1 MMPATFR
8 QRFLS
13 GERLLG
19 TLLSIPSGAVAE
31 ILADT
36 GFDWLFLDAEHGPL
50 EVTELQTILQTVSRR
65 IACLVRVPSQ
75 DEIPIKRTLDLGAA
89 GIIVPQVNTAS
100 EAQRIVQ
107 LSRYAPLGARG
118 VGIARASGYGLNLQ
132 PYIASAND
140 TTTVVV
146 QAEHIQAVENI
157 EQIVKV
163 KGVDGVLVGPYDLSA
178 SMGRMGQI
186 DHPEVV
192 AAIDRVTQV
201 CQAANM
207 KLGIF
212 GVTSESIRPY
222 RDRGFTLLVAGV
234 DTILLG
240 QGASELLG
248 QMQG

>member
-1 MMPATFR
+1 MPANFR

-50 EVTELQTILQTVSRR
+50 EVTELQTILQAVSRR

-75 DEIPIKRTLDLGAA
+75 NEIPIKRDLDLGAA
-89 GIIVPQVNTAS
+89 GIIVPQVNTAA
-100 EAQRIVQ
+100 EAERIVE

-118 VGIARASGYGLNLQ
+118 VGIARAGGYGLNFQ
-132 PYIASAND
+132 PYVASAND
-140 TTTVVV
+140 TTTVIV
-146 QAEHIQAVENI
+146 QAEHIRAVENI
-157 EQIVKV
+157 EEIVKIP
-163 KGVDGVLVGPYDLSA
+163 GVDGVLVGPYDLSA
-178 SMGRMGQI
+178 SMGLMGQI
-186 DHPEVV
+186 DHPDVV
-192 AAIDRVTQV
+192 GAIDRVTKV

-212 GVTSESIRPY
+212 GVTCDSIIPY

-234 DTILLG
+234 DTIMLG
-240 QGASELLG
+240 LEAARMLHHMKS
-248 QMQG
+248 

>member
-1 MMPATFR
+1 MPANFR

-50 EVTELQTILQTVSRR
+50 EVTELQTILQAVSRR

-75 DEIPIKRTLDLGAA
+75 NEIPIKRALDLGAA
-89 GIIVPQVNTAS
+89 GIIVPQVNTAA
-100 EAQRIVQ
+100 EAERIVE

-118 VGIARASGYGLNLQ
+118 VGIARAGGYGLNFQ
-132 PYIASAND
+132 PYVASAND
-140 TTTVVV
+140 TTTVIV
-146 QAEHIQAVENI
+146 QAEHIRAVENI
-157 EQIVKV
+157 EEIVKIP
-163 KGVDGVLVGPYDLSA
+163 GVDGVLVGPYDLSA
-178 SMGRMGQI
+178 SMGLMGQI
-186 DHPEVV
+186 DHPDVV
-192 AAIDRVTQV
+192 GAIDRVTKV

-212 GVTSESIRPY
+212 GVTCDSIIPY

-234 DTILLG
+234 DTIMLG
-240 QGASELLG
+240 LEAARMLHHMKS
-248 QMQG
+248 

>member
-1 MMPATFR
+1 MPATFR

-75 DEIPIKRTLDLGAA
+75 NEIPIKRALDLGAA

-100 EAQRIVQ
+100 EAEQVVQ
-107 LSRYAPLGARG
+107 FSRYAPLGSRG
-118 VGIARASGYGLNLQ
+118 VGISRAGGYGLNFQ
-132 PYIASAND
+132 PYVASAND
-140 TTTVVV
+140 LTTVVV
-146 QAEHIQAVENI
+146 QAEHIRAVENI
-157 EQIVKV
+157 EEIVQTP
-163 KGVDGVLVGPYDLSA
+163 GVDGVLVGPYDLSA
-178 SMGRMGQI
+178 SMGLMGQI
-186 DHPEVV
+186 DHPDVV
-192 AAIDRVTQV
+192 EAIDRVTRV
-201 CQAANM
+201 CQAADM

-212 GVTSESIRPY
+212 SVTSDAILPY

-234 DTILLG
+234 DTIMLGLGAAQLLH
-240 QGASELLG
+240 
-248 QMQG
+248 QMKT

>member
-1 MMPATFR
+1 MPATFR

-50 EVTELQTILQTVSRR
+50 ESTELQTILQAVGRR

-75 DEIPIKRTLDLGAA
+75 NEVPIKRALDLGAA
-89 GIIVPQVNTAS
+89 GIIVPQVNTAA
-100 EAQRIVQ
+100 EAERIVE

-118 VGIARASGYGLNLQ
+118 VGIARASGYGLNFQ
-132 PYIASAND
+132 PYVASAND
-140 TTTVVV
+140 TTTVIV
-146 QAEHIQAVENI
+146 QAEHFQAVENI
-157 EQIVKV
+157 EEIVKIP
-163 KGVDGVLVGPYDLSA
+163 GVDGVLVGPYDLSA
-178 SMGRMGQI
+178 SMGLMGQI
-186 DHPEVV
+186 DHPDVV
-192 AAIDRVTQV
+192 GAIDRVTQV
-201 CQAANM
+201 CQATNM

-212 GVTSESIRPY
+212 GVTSDSIIPY

-234 DTILLG
+234 DTIMLG
-240 QGASELLG
+240 LGAARMLHDMKS
-248 QMQG
+248 

>member
-1 MMPATFR
+1 MPANFR

-50 EVTELQTILQTVSRR
+50 EVTELQTILQAVSRR

-75 DEIPIKRTLDLGAA
+75 NEIPIKRALDLGAA
-89 GIIVPQVNTAS
+89 GIIVPQVNTAA
-100 EAQRIVQ
+100 EAERIVE

-118 VGIARASGYGLNLQ
+118 VGIARAGGYGLNFQ
-132 PYIASAND
+132 PYVASAND
-140 TTTVVV
+140 TTTVIV
-146 QAEHIQAVENI
+146 QAEHIRAVENI
-157 EQIVKV
+157 EEIVKIP
-163 KGVDGVLVGPYDLSA
+163 GVDGVLVGPYDLSA
-178 SMGRMGQI
+178 SMGLMGQI
-186 DHPEVV
+186 DHPDVV
-192 AAIDRVTQV
+192 GAIERVTKV

-212 GVTSESIRPY
+212 GVTCDSIIPY

-234 DTILLG
+234 DTIMLG
-240 QGASELLG
+240 LEAARMLHHMKS
-248 QMQG
+248 

>member
-1 MMPATFR
+1 MPATFR
-8 QRFLS
+8 ERFLS

-19 TLLSIPSGAVAE
+19 TLLSIPSGTVAE

-50 EVTELQTILQTVSRR
+50 EVTELQTILQAVSRR

-75 DEIPIKRTLDLGAA
+75 NEIPIKRALDLGAA

-100 EAQRIVQ
+100 EAERIVQ

-118 VGIARASGYGLNLQ
+118 VGIARASGYGLKLQ

-140 TTTVVV
+140 TTTLIM
-146 QAEHIQAVENI
+146 QAEDIRAVENI
-157 EQIVKV
+157 EAIVKV
-163 KGVDGVLVGPYDLSA
+163 PGVDGVLVGPYDLSA
-178 SMGRMGQI
+178 SMGLMGQI

-192 AAIDRVTQV
+192 AAIDRVTDV

-212 GVTSESIRPY
+212 GVTSDSILPY

-234 DTILLG
+234 DTIILG
-240 QGASELLG
+240 QGAAGLLQ
-248 QMQG
+248 QMKL

>member
-1 MMPATFR
+1 MPTTFR

-19 TLLSIPSGAVAE
+19 TLLSIPAGTVAE

-50 EVTELQTILQTVSRR
+50 EVTELQTILQVVSRR

-75 DEIPIKRTLDLGAA
+75 NEIPIKRTLDLGAA
-89 GIIVPQVNTAS
+89 GIIVPQVNSAS
-100 EAQRIVQ
+100 EAERIVQ

-118 VGIARASGYGLNLQ
+118 VGIARASSYGLNLQ
-132 PYIASAND
+132 PYVASAND

-146 QAEHIQAVENI
+146 QAEDIRAVENI
-157 EQIVKV
+157 EEIVKV
-163 KGVDGVLVGPYDLSA
+163 PGVDGVLVGPYDLSA
-178 SMGRMGQI
+178 SMGLMGQI
-186 DHPEVV
+186 DHPDVV
-192 AAIDRVTQV
+192 AAIDHVTNA
-201 CQAANM
+201 CQAADM

-212 GVTSESIRPY
+212 GVTSDSIRTY

-234 DTILLG
+234 DTIILG
-240 QGASELLG
+240 HGAAELLH
-248 QMQG
+248 QMKS